1 MSENKK
7 VRVAYRCPFCAS
19 VITSDITKNSLD
31 RPLKLTCIECHKS
44 ALEINKT
51 PSGSI
56 ELNVPCLMCPHPH
69 PYKISEEMFF
79 GKDIITL
86 PCSFT
91 GLDICFI
98 GEEDLVEDEIDAS
111 AAAIRELTENTDE
124 QDDNAKKSANL
135 MVADMNV
142 MREVLFAIGNL
153 DEDKKITCSCGSHA
167 VKAVIDYDK
176 VKIFCKVCGKSTEIP
191 ARTRFDANDAI
202 ELDEINIE

>member
-1 MSENKK
+1 
-7 VRVAYRCPFCAS
+7 
-19 VITSDITKNSLD
+19 
-31 RPLKLTCIECHKS
+31 
-44 ALEINKT
+44 
-51 PSGSI
+51 
-56 ELNVPCLMCPHPH
+56 
-69 PYKISEEMFF
+69 MFF

-111 AAAIRELTENTDE
+111 AAAIRELTENADE
-124 QDDNAKKSANL
+124 QDDDAKKSANL